1 MHVRTADFDADHAD
15 IRRIRFAV
23 FVDEQRVPEDLE
35 IDDRDRHCT
44 HVLAFGDDDA
54 AIGTGRI
61 DRDGKIGR
69 VAVIAPHRG
78 HGVGAALMDPSSSA
92 VAAPGRQGVGEAL
105 MDRLHDIARRWRL
118 DKVWC
123 HAQIGALPFY
133 ERLGYRGGG
142 EHFYEAGIEHV
153 RMERDL

>member
-1 MHVRTADFDADHAD
+1 MHVRTADFEADHAE
-15 IRRIRFAV
+15 IRRIRFTV

-44 HVLAFGDDDA
+44 HVLAFGDDDT

-61 DRDGKIGR
+61 DRNGKIGR
-69 VAVIAPHRG
+69 VAVLAAHRG
-78 HGVGAALMDPSSSA
+78 RGVGAALMD
-92 VAAPGRQGVGEAL
+92 
-105 MDRLHDIARRWRL
+105 RLHDVARQWRL

-133 ERLGYRGGG
+133 VRLGYRGDGA
-142 EHFYEAGIEHV
+142 HFYEAGIEHV
-153 RMERDL
+153 RMEREL

>member
-61 DRDGKIGR
+61 DRDGKVGR

-78 HGVGAALMDPSSSA
+78 HGVGA
-92 VAAPGRQGVGEAL
+92 AL

-153 RMERDL
+153 RMEKDL